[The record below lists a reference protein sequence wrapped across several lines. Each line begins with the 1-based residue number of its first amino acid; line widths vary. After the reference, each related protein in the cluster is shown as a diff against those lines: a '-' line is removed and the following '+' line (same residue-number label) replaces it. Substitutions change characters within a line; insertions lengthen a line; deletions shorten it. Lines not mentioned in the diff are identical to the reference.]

1 AIQLWNRPLIDNL
14 RYGAPEDGVSPLGAV
29 IESADLRR
37 VLEKLP
43 DGLQTD
49 LGEGGALVSGG
60 GGQRVRLGRAM
71 LRSNAR
77 LVILDEPFRGLDRE
91 KRRAL
96 MGQARELWSDAT
108 LLCVTHDVGE
118 TMNFDRALVIEGGR
132 IVEDGAPQSLADQPD
147 SRYRQLLDTEDSVHA
162 GLWAA
167 AEWRRLRM
175 DGGGGVGEGIAE
187 GRGACRQSGG

>member
-1 AIQLWNRPLIDNL
+1 M
-14 RYGAPEDGVSPLGAV
+14 
-29 IESADLRR
+29 ADLRR

-43 DGLQTD
+43 DGLQTC

-60 GGQRVRLGRAM
+60 EGQRVRLGRAM
-71 LRSNAR
+71 LRRDAR

-96 MGQARELWSDAT
+96 MERARELWSDAT
-108 LLCVTHDVGE
+108 LLCVTHDVSE
-118 TMNFDRALVIEGGR
+118 TMSFERALVIEDGR
-132 IVEDGAPQSLADQPD
+132 IVEDGSPRALASQPD
-147 SRYRQLLDTEDSVHA
+147 SRYRQLLDAEVSVRG

-175 DGGGGVGEGIAE
+175 DGGRVVEERIAGDRE
-187 GRGACRQSGG
+187 PFRASSRISGGKAAIIGAS